1 MKSNIQDKNK
11 LVNSVFTKVHKNYDL
26 MNDIMSLGI
35 HRVWKKKFIDW
46 MNPQPNTKLID
57 VASGTGDIAKLFFN
71 HTNARAE
78 ILCLEPNTEMYKE
91 GKIKLN
97 KIKNIKWINAMAEKI
112 PEDDNTFDYYTISYG
127 LRNVSEINK
136 ALKEAY
142 RVLKPGGR
150 FMCLEFSKIDNEML
164 NFIYKQYSK
173 VIPLIGLSQK
183 LSIGGGSQQSNGKQ
197 LLTMGNGEYAQVQ
210 YKGREYYISV
220 AYGQKIPLPFGVYT
234 LYMGASY
241 RSEQTNFN
249 FSEIEPTYTNYK
261 FTEEA
266 IIPFIALRYRVLNIP
281 NLFSVYT
288 ALGSQMYLSQL
299 NYSYEE
305 NLFSSVDL
313 DYNFLL
319 PFLEFGIDLQTSLF
333 SITPFIKYQIEPIF
347 FDDINDIESSDI
359 NNALSSAGLVTG
371 VSFEVRLY

>member
-11 LVNSVFTKVHKNYDL
+11 LVKSVFTKVHKNYDL

-78 ILCLEPNTEMYKE
+78 ILCIEPNTEMYKE

-150 FMCLEFSKIDNEML
+150 FMCLEFSKIDNEFL
-164 NFIYKQYSK
+164 NNIYKQYSK
-173 VIPLIGLSQK
+173 AIPLIGK
-183 LSIGGGSQQSNGKQ
+183 LVVGSDKP
-197 LLTMGNGEYAQVQ
+197 
-210 YKGREYYISV
+210 YK
-220 AYGQKIPLPFGVYT
+220 
-234 LYMGASY
+234 
-241 RSEQTNFN
+241 
-249 FSEIEPTYTNYK
+249 
-261 FTEEA
+261 
-266 IIPFIALRYRVLNIP
+266 
-281 NLFSVYT
+281 
-288 ALGSQMYLSQL
+288 YL
-299 NYSYEE
+299 
-305 NLFSSVDL
+305 
-313 DYNFLL
+313 
-319 PFLEFGIDLQTSLF
+319 
-333 SITPFIKYQIEPIF
+333 
-347 FDDINDIESSDI
+347 IESIKKFYDQEQLVKLMS
-359 NNALSSAGLVTG
+359 NNGFSNIEFRNLSGGISAIHSGWKI
-371 VSFEVRLY
+371 

>member
-11 LVNSVFTKVHKNYDL
+11 LVKSVFTKVHKNYDL

-71 HTNARAE
+71 YTNARAE

-150 FMCLEFSKIDNEML
+150 FMCLEFSKIDNEFL
-164 NFIYKQYSK
+164 NNIYKQYSK
-173 VIPLIGLSQK
+173 TIPLIGK
-183 LSIGGGSQQSNGKQ
+183 LVVGSDKP
-197 LLTMGNGEYAQVQ
+197 
-210 YKGREYYISV
+210 YK
-220 AYGQKIPLPFGVYT
+220 
-234 LYMGASY
+234 
-241 RSEQTNFN
+241 
-249 FSEIEPTYTNYK
+249 
-261 FTEEA
+261 
-266 IIPFIALRYRVLNIP
+266 
-281 NLFSVYT
+281 
-288 ALGSQMYLSQL
+288 YL
-299 NYSYEE
+299 
-305 NLFSSVDL
+305 
-313 DYNFLL
+313 
-319 PFLEFGIDLQTSLF
+319 
-333 SITPFIKYQIEPIF
+333 
-347 FDDINDIESSDI
+347 IESIKKFYDQEQLVKLMS
-359 NNALSSAGLVTG
+359 NNGFSNIEFRNLSGGISAIHSGWKI
-371 VSFEVRLY
+371 